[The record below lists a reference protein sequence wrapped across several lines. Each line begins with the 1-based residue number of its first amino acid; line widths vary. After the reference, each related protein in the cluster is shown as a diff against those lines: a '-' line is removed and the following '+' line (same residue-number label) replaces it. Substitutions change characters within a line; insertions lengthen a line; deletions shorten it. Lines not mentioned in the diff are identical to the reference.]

1 MALPA
6 AVVPEAGG
14 GGIAA
19 DDTTEV
25 TLTGATVTGNSVNR
39 NPGAAVVG
47 QLVSGGGI
55 LAGDEVSVTNSTI
68 SANHLNINSPSVDEL
83 HGGGIAA
90 RVVTIDRS
98 TINDN
103 TLAGGTRNGGGV
115 YIEDP
120 HPQIRRSQILSST
133 FSNNDTNPVATVGK
147 GGAVY
152 ADGGDTVVR
161 FTTFAFND
169 ASSGDAMFFD
179 DAGLGT
185 SSFQYRTS
193 LLFGDG
199 CGDDDVGAA
208 GPELAT
214 AGNNSYDLAT
224 DCPIGVGD
232 QNATITLGA
241 LATGPGDPTA
251 THSLPVNTPILNDI
265 PLLQCNNA
273 LNLAPGT
280 LPRDQRGL
288 PRAVDGGC
296 EAGAIEVMECNGLAA
311 TIIGTHSLDLI
322 PTTPGNDVVVG
333 GNGEDTIQASAGN
346 DTICGDQFRDTIN
359 YSATPGPAVVDLLAG
374 TATLPGKT
382 DGVFGVEQVFGT
394 AAGDTLSGTDAD
406 AEIRGNGGNDILNGR
421 GGQDAIT
428 GGADDGGI
436 GDMVVFDNA
445 PGNVTADLTSNAFQN
460 TGNGSK
466 LLDDIESIRGGP
478 FNDQLTGD
486 GAANTINGAAGTDT
500 VHASGG
506 ADTVIGGASAD
517 NLFGE
522 AGDDF
527 MDALDGEIDN
537 VDCGEGADTT
547 NVDGTDVL
555 VACDAAT
562 PPDTTPPDTTPSDTT
577 PPDTTPVD
585 TTAPVLTLSGK
596 KRQKVGA
603 SVSVAALSDEACTA
617 AASGKLVVTTSSG
630 SGKSAAAGT
639 RRTFKLKPASLSLV
653 PGTAGTLKLKLSQRT
668 RKAATAALEDGGSV
682 RATVTV
688 TATDSAANAARQSR
702 RARLILSKS

>member
-1 MALPA
+1 
-6 AVVPEAGG
+6 
-14 GGIAA
+14 
-19 DDTTEV
+19 
-25 TLTGATVTGNSVNR
+25 
-39 NPGAAVVG
+39 
-47 QLVSGGGI
+47 
-55 LAGDEVSVTNSTI
+55 
-68 SANHLNINSPSVDEL
+68 
-83 HGGGIAA
+83 
-90 RVVTIDRS
+90 
-98 TINDN
+98 
-103 TLAGGTRNGGGV
+103 
-115 YIEDP
+115 
-120 HPQIRRSQILSST
+120 
-133 FSNNDTNPVATVGK
+133 
-147 GGAVY
+147 
-152 ADGGDTVVR
+152 
-161 FTTFAFND
+161 
-169 ASSGDAMFFD
+169 
-179 DAGLGT
+179 
-185 SSFQYRTS
+185 
-193 LLFGDG
+193 
-199 CGDDDVGAA
+199 
-208 GPELAT
+208 
-214 AGNNSYDLAT
+214 
-224 DCPIGVGD
+224 
-232 QNATITLGA
+232 
-241 LATGPGDPTA
+241 
-251 THSLPVNTPILNDI
+251 
-265 PLLQCNNA
+265 
-273 LNLAPGT
+273 
-280 LPRDQRGL
+280 
-288 PRAVDGGC
+288 
-296 EAGAIEVMECNGLAA
+296 MECNGLAA

-359 YSATPGPAVVDLLAG
+359 YSATPGPAVVDL
-374 TATLPGKT
+374 PRRHR
-382 DGVFGVEQVFGT
+382 D
-394 AAGDTLSGTDAD
+394 AAREDRRCVRRGASLRHRRRRHAAGTDAD

-506 ADTVIGGASAD
+506 ADTVIGGAGAD

-596 KRQKVGA
+596 KRQKVWSQRLCGSAERRGLHRGRIRQARRHDIERKRKVGRSGDAADVQAEAGQPLAGA
-603 SVSVAALSDEACTA
+603 RHRGDTEAEALSAHPQ
-617 AASGKLVVTTSSG
+617 GRN
-630 SGKSAAAGT
+630 
-639 RRTFKLKPASLSLV
+639 RRTGGRWVSARHCDGHRNRLRRERGKAEPPSTADPLEELAADRVGLK
-653 PGTAGTLKLKLSQRT
+653 
-668 RKAATAALEDGGSV
+668 
-682 RATVTV
+682 
-688 TATDSAANAARQSR
+688 SR
-702 RARLILSKS
+702 RLAPG